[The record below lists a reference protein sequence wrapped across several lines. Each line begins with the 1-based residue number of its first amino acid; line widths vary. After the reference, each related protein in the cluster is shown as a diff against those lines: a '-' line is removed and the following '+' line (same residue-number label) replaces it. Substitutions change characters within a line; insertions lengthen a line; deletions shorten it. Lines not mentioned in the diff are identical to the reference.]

1 MSARKKSRYSPHPS
15 IAYAQAV
22 VANMKKKT
30 GRSLE
35 EWIAFVKSKGP
46 KTEEARRDW
55 LKEKHGLGTNYA
67 WWIAERSVGKEDDD
81 TDPVKY
87 LAAAEK
93 YVEDQY
99 PASKAALRPI
109 YEKLLDT
116 GLALGKDVKA
126 CPCKTMVPLFR
137 NHAIAEIKAATRT
150 RIDLGL
156 ALGKH
161 KGKLPKV
168 LIDTGGAKKKDRITH
183 KIELTS
189 PVQVDA
195 EVARWMRAAYELDA

>member
-1 MSARKKSRYSPHPS
+1 VSASKKSRYSPHPS

-22 VANMKKKT
+22 VANMKTKT

-35 EWIAFVKSKGP
+35 EWIAFVKAKGP

-55 LKEKHGLGTNYA
+55 LKQEHGLGTNYA
-67 WWIAERSVGKEDDD
+67 SWIAGRSAGKEDEN

-93 YVEDQY
+93 YVEGQY
-99 PASKAALRPI
+99 PEKKAALRPL

-137 NHAIAEIKAATRT
+137 NHAIVEIKAATRT

-156 ALGKH
+156 ALGKYT
-161 KGKLPKV
+161 GKLPKRLV
-168 LIDTGGAKKKDRITH
+168 DTGGAKKKDRITH

-189 PVQVDA
+189 PAEVDA
-195 EVARWMRAAYELDA
+195 EVSRWMRAAYELDA